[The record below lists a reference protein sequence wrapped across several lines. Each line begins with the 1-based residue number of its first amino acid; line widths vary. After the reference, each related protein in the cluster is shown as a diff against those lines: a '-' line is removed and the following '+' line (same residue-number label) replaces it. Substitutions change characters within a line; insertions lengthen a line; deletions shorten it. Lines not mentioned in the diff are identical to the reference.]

1 MKYLL
6 AAPARVGIVGIT
18 DTTVTVQAVPPSG
31 NPNIANYKAVA
42 GPTKECSIA
51 ATASSLQ
58 CTIDELMPGATY
70 EVSLS
75 ACMPDGVSCGSP
87 ILEEVKTK
95 YSGRQLT
102 RLNRPGGRSYLTQL
116 SFA

>member
-6 AAPARVGIVGIT
+6 VAPARVGIVGIT
-18 DTTVTVQAVPPSG
+18 DTAVTVEAVPPSG

-75 ACMPDGVSCGSP
+75 ACMPDAVSCGSP

-95 YSGRQLT
+95 YSCRQLT
-102 RLNRPGGRSYLTQL
+102 RLNHPGGKSY
-116 SFA
+116 

>member
-6 AAPARVGIVGIT
+6 VAPGRVEIVDIT
-18 DTTVTVQAVPPSG
+18 DTTVTFQAVPPLR

-58 CTIDELMPGATY
+58 CTIDELIPGATY

-75 ACMPDGVSCGSP
+75 ACMPDAVSCGSP

-95 YSGRQLT
+95 YSGRPLT
-102 RLNRPGGRSYLTQL
+102 RLNHRGGRSYLTQL